1 MEKERKNKTT
11 DFRVMI
17 RRLMVEKG
25 DISIAKL
32 ARHPDVDLNYGTLW
46 KYLTNQTNMTGEN
59 IEKVID
65 TLKAM

>member
-1 MEKERKNKTT
+1 MT
-11 DFRVMI
+11 DFRVTI
-17 RRLMVEKG
+17 RRLMIEKG

-46 KYLTNQTNMTGEN
+46 KYLTNQTSMRGEN

-65 TLKAM
+65 ALKAM